1 MSVYDLLIIGAGPA
15 GLAAGIYAARAKM
28 NTLILEKAVVGGQAF
43 TTREIVNYPGLC
55 QGYTGPQITEMMR
68 DHATHFG
75 AEIVK
80 DEAVEV
86 ELEGEIKTIRTQK
99 GSQYQA
105 KAVILAAGAQPRLL
119 NIPGEKELRGMGV
132 SYCATCDAEFY
143 EDLEVMV
150 VGNGDAAVEEA
161 IYLTKFASKVTI
173 IVIHEKG
180 KVDCNR
186 VSAEKAFAHPKID
199 FIWNSVL
206 SEIKGKDEVESVVVT
221 NIKTGEA
228 SELPTNG
235 VFIYV
240 GMNPGTGFVKGRVAL
255 DERGYILANERM
267 ETNVDGVYAAGDAR
281 VKYLRQVVTAVN
293 DGAIAAVAA
302 EKYLDEEREFKSV
315 LEIDQPTLMLFW
327 NPMQEESI
335 KLLSRLEKE
344 ICEDGQKVALVKVD
358 TSRTQRVAQRYQVTQ
373 VPQVLL
379 LKQGNLIRR
388 FPHHIGMAD
397 LKADIQGE
405 LEKLMVS
412 EG

>member
-86 ELEGEIKTIRTQK
+86 ELEGEIKTIRTHK

-143 EDLEVMV
+143 ENLEVVV

-161 IYLTKFASKVTI
+161 IYLTKFASKVTV
-173 IVIHEKG
+173 IVIHEAG

-186 VSAEKAFAHPKID
+186 VSAEKAFANPKIS

-206 SEIKGKDEVESVVVT
+206 SAIKGKDEVNGVLIT
-221 NIKTGEA
+221 NIKTGEV
-228 SELPTNG
+228 SEFATDG

-240 GMNPGTGFVKGRVAL
+240 GMNPGTGFVKGKVAL
-255 DERGYILANERM
+255 DERGYIIANERM
-267 ETNVDGVYAAGDAR
+267 ETNVDGVYGAGDAR

-293 DGAIAAVAA
+293 DGAIAAVAV

-315 LEIDQPTLMLFW
+315 LEMDQPTLMLFW
-327 NPMQEESI
+327 DPMQEDSI
-335 KLLSRLEKE
+335 KLLSLLEKE
-344 ICEDGQKVALVKVD
+344 VCEGGPKVALVKVD
-358 TSRTQRVAQRYQVTQ
+358 TSRTQRVAQRFHVTQ
-373 VPQVLL
+373 VPEVLL
-379 LKQGNLIRR
+379 LKRGDLIRR
-388 FPHHIGMAD
+388 FPRDIELQY
-397 LKADIQGE
+397 LKREIEGE
-405 LEKLMVS
+405 MEKIIVS